1 MARDYSLN
9 TVVPSPGT
17 PIGYANFGD
26 KRVEILCSEEWRQQW
41 FERVGTAL
49 FGPTGESDVTAS
61 IPAGSY
67 VGSVAIVANRGLVL
81 TGTPGPGYVATLDL
95 SQALRASDSPSFV
108 SLTLTNNLIVG
119 GTVDTRDVSV
129 DGAKLDT
136 IATGATANSTD
147 AALRARS
154 SHTGTQLLATISDV
168 TMSAANL
175 NSLDDGVNS
184 TLHFHNTDRDRAN
197 HTGTQAWS
205 TLTGTPTTL
214 AGYGITNAVT
224 KTTGITDASTAHTV
238 TDFATTNTA
247 LDALGA
253 KINEIIDALN
263 A

>member
-1 MARDYSLN
+1 MVARDYSLN

-17 PIGYANFGD
+17 PIGVATFGNQT
-26 KRVEILCSEEWRQQW
+26 VQIFCSPEWRQQW

-49 FGPTGESDVTAS
+49 FGPTGEEDVTAS

-67 VGSVAIVANRGLVL
+67 VGSVAVAANKGISVS
-81 TGTPGPGYVATLDL
+81 GTPAAGYTATLDL
-95 SQALRASDSPSFV
+95 AQDIRTSATVTFA
-108 SLTLTNNLIVG
+108 NIVCPG
-119 GTVDTRDVSV
+119 VVDGRDVSV

-136 IATGATANSTD
+136 IATGATANSSD
-147 AALRARS
+147 ATLLARAN
-154 SHTGTQLLATISDV
+154 HTGSQLLATISDV
-168 TMSAANL
+168 TMSVANL

-197 HTGTQAWS
+197 HTGTQNWS

-224 KTTGITDASTAHTV
+224 KTTGISDASTAHAV
-238 TDFATTNTA
+238 TDFATTNAA